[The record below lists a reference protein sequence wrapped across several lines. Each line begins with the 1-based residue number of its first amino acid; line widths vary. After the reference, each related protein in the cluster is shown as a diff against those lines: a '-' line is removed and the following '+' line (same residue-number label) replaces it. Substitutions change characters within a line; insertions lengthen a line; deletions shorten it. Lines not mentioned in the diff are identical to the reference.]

1 MYTLNTTSSL
11 TELLYLE
18 SYSTRP
24 PKSPAG
30 SAIIA
35 KQGLEREAIS
45 ESANRIVNFIL
56 KSAVIFTLLIRQRD
70 TSGRR
75 RYSNWK

>member
-1 MYTLNTTSSL
+1 MYALNITSSL
-11 TELLYLE
+11 RELPYLE
-18 SYSTRP
+18 PYSIRP

-35 KQGLEREAIS
+35 KQGLEREVIL
-45 ESANRIVNFIL
+45 ESAKRMVNSIL

-70 TSGRR
+70 TSGLRK
-75 RYSNWK
+75 YFN